1 MEEELE
7 LTPLDAAMQ
16 RAYEFGD
23 SITQASVWA
32 MAVEKLNALEGSTAP
47 EDIAQRFVIEN
58 FVTELVR
65 TIPDT
70 IAGEA

>member
-1 MEEELE
+1 MEELE

-47 EDIAQRFVIEN
+47 EDIAQRFVVEN

-65 TIPDT
+65 TIPET
-70 IAGEA
+70 IVGEA